1 VVNTEELKELVAD
14 CPTLYHMAALGSWP
28 SIRERGLLS
37 TSALLDAYQ
46 VTGEER
52 LSIEEERRGK
62 SIVLKHEKLP
72 PAVVRDQLPMMDGG
86 LLRCLPKHILQ
97 PIGTN
102 YLIRRHF
109 FGRLIR
115 LLNAGTY
122 RNEAHDVLEVCTQ
135 GLLDNYFDKIWF
147 CPMNSGST
155 KPMPHPRDEK
165 TFRRNRCIN
174 FRANRRLRGRRAGQ
188 AGQVEQP
195 GRAARSRVATAGRVE
210 QDACGEKEKRRRSV
224 YAGEP

>member
-1 VVNTEELKELVAD
+1 
-14 CPTLYHMAALGSWP
+14 
-28 SIRERGLLS
+28 
-37 TSALLDAYQ
+37 
-46 VTGEER
+46 
-52 LSIEEERRGK
+52 
-62 SIVLKHEKLP
+62 
-72 PAVVRDQLPMMDGG
+72 MMDGG

-165 TFRRNRCIN
+165 TFRRIPDYPYSDWR
-174 FRANRRLRGRRAGQ
+174 
-188 AGQVEQP
+188 P
-195 GRAARSRVATAGRVE
+195 KRAAGERVVEFAIDGGVPDISKYVTRVVE
-210 QDACGEKEKRRRSV
+210 MHGNKEIRIIYTR
-224 YAGEP
+224 

>member
-1 VVNTEELKELVAD
+1 MVNTEELKELVAD

-72 PAVVRDQLPMMDGG
+72 SAVVRDQLPMTDGG
-86 LLRCLPKHILQ
+86 LLRCLPKHISPADWYKLLNQ
-97 PIGTN
+97 KT
-102 YLIRRHF
+102 F
-109 FGRLIR
+109 FWLTKNRLIR

-135 GLLDNYFDKIWF
+135 GLLDPYSDWRPK
-147 CPMNSGST
+147 
-155 KPMPHPRDEK
+155 
-165 TFRRNRCIN
+165 
-174 FRANRRLRGRRAGQ
+174 
-188 AGQVEQP
+188 
-195 GRAARSRVATAGRVE
+195 RAAGERVVEFAIDGGVPDISKYVTRVVE
-210 QDACGEKEKRRRSV
+210 MHGNKEIRII
-224 YAGEP
+224 YARP

>member
-1 VVNTEELKELVAD
+1 
-14 CPTLYHMAALGSWP
+14 
-28 SIRERGLLS
+28 
-37 TSALLDAYQ
+37 
-46 VTGEER
+46 
-52 LSIEEERRGK
+52 
-62 SIVLKHEKLP
+62 
-72 PAVVRDQLPMMDGG
+72 VRDQLPMMDGG

-195 GRAARSRVATAGRVE
+195 GRGS
-210 QDACGEKEKRRRSV
+210 RRRGGSNRMRAAKKKSC
-224 YAGEP
+224 AGLSMRASRRGYE

>member
-1 VVNTEELKELVAD
+1 MPEKWFH
-14 CPTLYHMAALGSWP
+14 CS
-28 SIRERGLLS
+28 GLEQPRS
-37 TSALLDAYQ
+37 EWRSDA
-46 VTGEER
+46 GEER

-165 TFRRNRCIN
+165 TFRRIPDYPYSDWR
-174 FRANRRLRGRRAGQ
+174 
-188 AGQVEQP
+188 P
-195 GRAARSRVATAGRVE
+195 KRAAGKRVVEFAIDGGVPDISKYVTRVVE
-210 QDACGEKEKRRRSV
+210 MHGNKEIRIIYTR
-224 YAGEP
+224 